1 VIGHNLYLIKYIIKG
16 EDIMNQLVI
25 IQNRQAVTTSLQV
38 AEDFGKEH
46 KHVLDSIGE
55 LINGLA
61 ENPAYS
67 ESPMFYKDEY
77 VHPQNKQKYPMY
89 YMNRDGFTLLAMG
102 FNGKKALNF
111 KLKYIQAFNQMEQR
125 LLELNQPSYMILDPE
140 KRAEKWIE
148 EHKEKRLLENK
159 IEEQKP
165 LVSFAERC
173 LKSKD
178 SILVR
183 ELAKVITE
191 EGIINIGEKKLFTKL
206 REWGLILKTST
217 EPSQRAM
224 NMKLF
229 DVIQRAIR
237 TPYGDRLE
245 RTTKVLPKGQV
256 YIVERL
262 NKEIEDKKVAN

>member
-1 VIGHNLYLIKYIIKG
+1 
-16 EDIMNQLVI
+16 MNPLVI

-38 AEDFGKEH
+38 AEDFEKRHDNVLQVIENLKKDVLTFKEMF
-46 KHVLDSIGE
+46 SEG
-55 LINGLA
+55 
-61 ENPAYS
+61 
-67 ESPMFYKDEY
+67 ESPDSYGRQRK
-77 VHPQNKQKYPMY
+77 MY

-111 KLKYIQAFNQMEQR
+111 KLKYIQAFNQMEQQ
-125 LLELNQPSYMILDPE
+125 LLMLNQPSYMILDPV
-140 KRAEKWIE
+140 KRAEKWIVEYE
-148 EHKEKRLLENK
+148 EKQLLENK

-224 NMKLF
+224 DMKLF
-229 DVIQRAIR
+229 DVIQRPVN

-262 NKEIEDKKVAN
+262 NKEIEDRKVAN